1 MTAIADFFAMDGYGV
16 YVWPAYLAAAVVV
29 AVLWRAAA
37 VRKERALRRLRRL
50 YGGGKP

>member
-37 VRKERALRRLRRL
+37 VRKARALRRLRCL
-50 YGGGKP
+50 YGGGKL